1 MADID
6 RVELLIG
13 LSNNLRTDNDAWR
26 KEVFQEGRARALR
39 VREMMNRFEQEYG
52 ALSQEMDRLN
62 QYLPRRQ
69 EEMPRVVAQGP
80 ASNEPVQRQEVARQP
95 SNNEVRR

>member
-13 LSNNLRTDNDAWR
+13 LSNNVRADNEAWR
-26 KEVFQEGRARALR
+26 REVFKEGRARAVR

-62 QYLPRRQ
+62 QYLPVEQGRVQQ
-69 EEMPRVVAQGP
+69 EQMPKAVTQGP
-80 ASNEPVQRQEVARQP
+80 KL
-95 SNNEVRR
+95 

>member
-13 LSNNLRTDNDAWR
+13 LSNNMRTDNDAWR

-39 VREMMNRFEQEYG
+39 VREMMSRFEQEY
-52 ALSQEMDRLN
+52 AVLSREMDSFA
-62 QYLPRRQ
+62 QYLPRQAERVA
-69 EEMPRVVAQGP
+69 EEPVPKAVTQGP
-80 ASNEPVQRQEVARQP
+80 RQ
-95 SNNEVRR
+95 